1 MLGPSCA
8 RQRRHRSSAV
18 MSSTGPATVIC
29 CPAQP
34 RQSAGLLLHWNSAN
48 NPPDTFSPGRSFVP
62 QEMLASGSRATAER
76 RAAPATAELF
86 SCTVQTRPRAAGS
99 RQPQKTGWNYL
110 IFYTA
115 RPRRLLTL
123 SSSPLSQVSLFTPAA
138 ASPSFSLFL
147 VCPSARCVEV
157 STNFRGSFHN
167 NILHLVKST

>member
-1 MLGPSCA
+1 MLG
-8 RQRRHRSSAV
+8 SAAIGHPQ
-18 MSSTGPATVIC
+18 S
-29 CPAQP
+29 CPAPDRPQLYVVQP
-34 RQSAGLLLHWNSAN
+34 
-48 NPPDTFSPGRSFVP
+48 SPGSPLVYYCIEIQPTIRPTLFHPAAVSSHKKCWRV
-62 QEMLASGSRATAER
+62 GAEQSHS

-123 SSSPLSQVSLFTPAA
+123 SSSSPLSQVSLFTPAA

>member
-29 CPAQP
+29 CPAQA

-48 NPPDTFSPGRSFVP
+48 NPPDTFSAGRSFVP

-76 RAAPATAELF
+76 LQPQP
-86 SCTVQTRPRAAGS
+86 SCFLALSRHDHGQRAAG
-99 RQPQKTGWNYL
+99 QPQKTGWNYL

-123 SSSPLSQVSLFTPAA
+123 SSSSPLSQVSLFTPAA